1 MRYVD
6 WDVDRIDLEWNA
18 PRSDGGAKITHYIV
32 QKRSLKSDSWEKVA
46 VHETPTGEEPLR
58 CR

>member
-18 PRSDGGAKITHYIV
+18 PRSDGGAKITHYTV
-32 QKRSLKSDSWEKVA
+32 EMRSGK
-46 VHETPTGEEPLR
+46 PGER
-58 CR
+58 